1 MPAESEPRASGDVA
15 GENQIDKKSTYCQNA
30 PMSPK
35 LSPEHMIARRARIL
49 DAARW
54 CFLNF
59 GFSRT
64 SMGDIAQRAGISRTL
79 LYRGFKDKEDL
90 FMQVFDDWML
100 SRLPLALEAVRAPGS
115 RRERLFAVCRRVLLE
130 PWSEMEAAPMSS
142 EFLDVCQG
150 LSPEVAGRH
159 RACLLECLNRVFDDP
174 EVALVFLLAL
184 EGLIEDKPRLDVL
197 GRRVRILV
205 DHFTADGT

>member
-1 MPAESEPRASGDVA
+1 
-15 GENQIDKKSTYCQNA
+15 
-30 PMSPK
+30 MSPK
-35 LSPEHMIARRARIL
+35 LSSEAMIARRARIL

-64 SMGDIAQRAGISRTL
+64 SLGDIAQRAGISRTL

-100 SRLPLALEAVRAPGS
+100 SRLPLAMEVVRAPGS
-115 RRERLFAVCRRVLLE
+115 PRERLFAVCRRVLLE

-142 EFLDVCQG
+142 EFLEVCQG

-159 RACLLECLNRVFDDP
+159 RECLLECLNQVFDDAG
-174 EVALVFLLAL
+174 VALVFLLAL
-184 EGLIEDKPRLDVL
+184 EGQIEDKPRLDVL
-197 GRRVRILV
+197 ERRVRILV
-205 DHFTADGT
+205 DRFTADGP